1 VAKAVLTALL
11 ADLVRRRQLTVFL
24 TSHVL
29 EVVER
34 LCDQVGIIHRGR
46 LVAQGSLSGVVHAVP
61 EAASLTDAFV
71 KLVGEGRAGARALS
85 FLP

>member
-1 VAKAVLTALL
+1 M
-11 ADLVRRRQLTVFL
+11 FL

-34 LCDQVGIIHRGR
+34 LCDQVGVIHRGR
-46 LVAQGSLSGVVHAVP
+46 LVAQGSLEGVIGAVP
-61 EAASLTDAFV
+61 GAASLTDAFV
-71 KLVGEGRAGARALS
+71 RLVGEGRGATRALS